1 MNGRQYNAAPSG
13 AQEGIAMFSN
23 EVYEQ
28 LKARFAPPDAPRAER
43 PPVVDTPVRTERETD
58 GDQ

>member
-1 MNGRQYNAAPSG
+1 MPDQRQ
-13 AQEGIAMFSN
+13 EVVMFST

-43 PPVVDTPVRTERETD
+43 PPVVVTVVRTERESD
-58 GDQ
+58 GDQW